1 MGCSQSSFKRKVCST
16 LSLPQE
22 KEKSHI
28 SNLTAHLK
36 EVEKGEQ
43 TKPQVSTREEIIKIR
58 EEINEID
65 SKIYKIAM
73 QIRVDSL
80 KR

>member
-36 EVEKGEQ
+36 ELEKGEL
-43 TKPQVSTREEIIKIR
+43 TKPKVSTREKSQKSEK
-58 EEINEID
+58 
-65 SKIYKIAM
+65 K
-73 QIRVDSL
+73 
-80 KR
+80 